1 MDIDGRHRFVK
12 FQRMHHRS
20 GIRRQLEMC
29 FGIGDGGGQ
38 TSAGCNV
45 SNFTTLPNTLPG
57 LPVASGN
64 EGNASMPQFHR
75 RAELPVNRLM
85 EVHSKHM
92 STKCFIHRNC
102 AVIILSTLLGV
113 GVTLPVQA
121 QMGLGLVPMRNE
133 LNIAP
138 GQQVSGALKLSSES
152 GAKVRIRAEVDDFF
166 IDDTDTPQFERDIP
180 HEAAYSCK
188 TWLSLNPMEIELE
201 KGGSLLVRYTIRVPA
216 DAAEGSYN
224 CAAGFTTLRPAS
236 ETAAEGMGMHMAVR
250 IVSAFYVQ
258 VGKPAVVG
266 SLKEIKL
273 EAIPP
278 PAAPAE
284 GTAATDV
291 KDPKDAKGNWQAVVV
306 LENSGQM
313 YFRPAGKLEVLSA
326 DGKTVETDDFP
337 IDGRLAQSQP
347 ARHFSAQDLSRTRA
361 LHVEGECRRGHRAK
375 SSKVR
380 RM

>member
-1 MDIDGRHRFVK
+1 
-12 FQRMHHRS
+12 
-20 GIRRQLEMC
+20 
-29 FGIGDGGGQ
+29 
-38 TSAGCNV
+38 
-45 SNFTTLPNTLPG
+45 
-57 LPVASGN
+57 
-64 EGNASMPQFHR
+64 
-75 RAELPVNRLM
+75 
-85 EVHSKHM
+85 M
-92 STKCFIHRNC
+92 SIKCFIHHNC
-102 AVIILSTLLGV
+102 AVIVLSTLFGIAV
-113 GVTLPVQA
+113 SLPAQA

-133 LNIAP
+133 LTIAP

-166 IDDTDTPQFERDIP
+166 IDETDTPQFERDIP

-250 IVSAFYVQ
+250 IVSAFYIQ
-258 VGKPAVVG
+258 VGNPAVVG

-278 PAAPAE
+278 PAPPAE

-291 KDPKDAKGNWQAVVV
+291 KDPKDVKGNWQAVVV

-313 YFRPAGKLEVLSA
+313 YFRPVGKLEVLSA

-337 IDGRLAQSQP
+337 SMAILRNRSQRVIFPLKTYLEPGHYTLKVNVDVGMSEIQQGTADVAVEAAPP
-347 ARHFSAQDLSRTRA
+347 AAGTKTA
-361 LHVEGECRRGHRAK
+361 PK
-375 SSKVR
+375 
-380 RM
+380 

>member
-1 MDIDGRHRFVK
+1 
-12 FQRMHHRS
+12 
-20 GIRRQLEMC
+20 
-29 FGIGDGGGQ
+29 
-38 TSAGCNV
+38 
-45 SNFTTLPNTLPG
+45 
-57 LPVASGN
+57 
-64 EGNASMPQFHR
+64 
-75 RAELPVNRLM
+75 M
-85 EVHSKHM
+85 EVYSKHM
-92 STKCFIHRNC
+92 STQCFLHRNC

-113 GVTLPVQA
+113 IVTLPAQA

-133 LNIAP
+133 MTIAP

-216 DAAEGSYN
+216 EAAEGSYN

-284 GTAATDV
+284 GTAATDA
-291 KDPKDAKGNWQAVVV
+291 KDPKEVRGNWQAVVV

-313 YFRPAGKLEVLSA
+313 YFRPAGKLEVLNA
-326 DGKTVETDDFP
+326 EGKTVETDDFP
-337 IDGRLAQSQP
+337 SMAVLRNRSQRIIFPLKTHLEPGHYTLKVNVDVGMSEIQQGTADVAVEAAPP
-347 ARHFSAQDLSRTRA
+347 AA
-361 LHVEGECRRGHRAK
+361 GAK
-375 SSKVR
+375 TAPK
-380 RM
+380 